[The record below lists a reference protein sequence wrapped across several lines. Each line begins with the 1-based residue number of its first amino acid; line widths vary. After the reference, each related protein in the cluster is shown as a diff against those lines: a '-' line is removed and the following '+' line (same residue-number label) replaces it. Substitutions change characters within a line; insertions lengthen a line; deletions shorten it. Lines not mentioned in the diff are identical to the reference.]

1 MMVSMRF
8 ASIQINKISNIWNN
22 QFTMQ
27 TKRWFQ
33 TLVLIDSFK
42 LLNFFS
48 LTMKLRQHNFLK
60 ILLHVYSQY
69 ISFKKNNMLLMIE
82 TNFCS
87 SGVFNLIEIIA
98 NFPKL
103 KKKLVW
109 NGPCI
114 VYTNRDYNTCLLTF
128 CRAIWSITV
137 VSE

>member
-1 MMVSMRF
+1 
-8 ASIQINKISNIWNN
+8 
-22 QFTMQ
+22 MQ

-103 KKKLVW
+103 KKKTGLKW
-109 NGPCI
+109 P
-114 VYTNRDYNTCLLTF
+114 VY
-128 CRAIWSITV
+128 SIHE
-137 VSE
+137 SRL